1 MLIRMRKENPAFH
14 GACAAACVCVLHGA
28 FIHAGGVAV
37 CSAVCAAK
45 RDAVSL
51 TLSCRGGG
59 PSPASTSST
68 MIAGDVGLGGM
79 VGSWSDML
87 VCAPSQHL
95 PVGRTAGCAHLQN
108 SHSDM
113 SITVLLTTR
122 TSLNNTHEE
131 ADQMRAPISSI
142 VPQAHPPACC
152 GLTRAPLSR
161 VSKPRSQLIW
171 KQQLFEARH

>member
-1 MLIRMRKENPAFH
+1 LIRMRKENPAFH

-87 VCAPSQHL
+87 VCAPSQRL
-95 PVGRTAGCAHLQN
+95 PVGRTAGCACTLAKFTQRDVD
-108 SHSDM
+108 HSLVDNTYV
-113 SITVLLTTR
+113 SQQHTR
-122 TSLNNTHEE
+122 GGRSDACTNQLDRAAGSSTRMLWTDKSSSL
-131 ADQMRAPISSI
+131 P
-142 VPQAHPPACC
+142 
-152 GLTRAPLSR
+152 R
-161 VSKPRSQLIW
+161 V
-171 KQQLFEARH
+171 